1 MIDRALAL
9 NPNLAAAWHASAW
22 LRNMLGEPEAAIQ
35 HVAHAM
41 RLNPLDPEMSWMQAA
56 MAFALFLSGR
66 YDEALSVAQK
76 ASQERPGYPT
86 PLRVAAASAA
96 LAGKADAAREAIARL
111 RVINPTFRVSN
122 FKDRLP
128 LRRPE
133 DLAKFEEGLRKAGLP
148 E

>member
-1 MIDRALAL
+1 
-9 NPNLAAAWHASAW
+9 
-22 LRNMLGEPEAAIQ
+22 
-35 HVAHAM
+35 
-41 RLNPLDPEMSWMQAA
+41 

-111 RVINPTFRVSN
+111 RVINPAFRVSN
-122 FKDRLP
+122 FKDLLP